1 MVVLNDLQRIPLIN
15 DNKFKEASNIA
26 KANYVSKKNETNKK
40 MQCDAELC
48 LIYNCDVENDWA
60 EMLTCKNTC
69 KIHIH
74 CEGVVLI
81 DEEECMPTNYECKQ
95 CQSGKSNK
103 EWLEET
109 LKNKN
114 KELNNLH
121 NNLSK
126 RITSVKAKIDHHEH
140 IEESVSGPKQR
151 LLKEAMK
158 ILGDIARYHGGDL
171 QGKQVQKLF
180 HYVREKKFEL
190 LKCIKHDPILHEKF
204 VRALE
209 TLANVSDALKMPL
222 ETFDDEDVLMI
233 KSLCEKWGR
242 HWPVDFPNNNITPK
256 GHILTFVIPKVIS
269 ETRSFFRFYKVEQKG
284 ESIHA
289 DFNDIDRKVWCIRKK
304 EERLWKLIERY
315 ELRNVTNVEIVIP
328 AKRVLKKH
336 KQRNYRYI

>member
-1 MVVLNDLQRIPLIN
+1 
-15 DNKFKEASNIA
+15 
-26 KANYVSKKNETNKK
+26 
-40 MQCDAELC
+40 
-48 LIYNCDVENDWA
+48 
-60 EMLTCKNTC
+60 
-69 KIHIH
+69 
-74 CEGVVLI
+74 
-81 DEEECMPTNYECKQ
+81 
-95 CQSGKSNK
+95 
-103 EWLEET
+103 
-109 LKNKN
+109 
-114 KELNNLH
+114 
-121 NNLSK
+121 
-126 RITSVKAKIDHHEH
+126 
-140 IEESVSGPKQR
+140 
-151 LLKEAMK
+151 
-158 ILGDIARYHGGDL
+158 
-171 QGKQVQKLF
+171 
-180 HYVREKKFEL
+180 
-190 LKCIKHDPILHEKF
+190 
-204 VRALE
+204 
-209 TLANVSDALKMPL
+209 MPL